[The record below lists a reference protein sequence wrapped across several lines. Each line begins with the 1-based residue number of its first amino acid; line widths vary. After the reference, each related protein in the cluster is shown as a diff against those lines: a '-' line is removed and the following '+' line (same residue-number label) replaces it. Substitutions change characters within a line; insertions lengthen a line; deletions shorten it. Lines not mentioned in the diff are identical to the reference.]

1 MSCVAEGRP
10 VAPFVTW
17 RKNGYTITAT
27 EGNKYQ
33 VQDGL
38 KQPHERYQVSVYVL
52 VLYLQIFCSI
62 ISCKLSLYCPQVQS
76 KVEYIEERQVHR
88 VTSTLKFMGTDRI
101 GLTGSDNQL
110 VWQDRGLYACH
121 ARSEAGVEVAEDES
135 TVSLAINGFIRE
147 CEGWNCWKS

>member
-1 MSCVAEGRP
+1 M
-10 VAPFVTW
+10 
-17 RKNGYTITAT
+17 
-27 EGNKYQ
+27 
-33 VQDGL
+33 
-38 KQPHERYQVSVYVL
+38 
-52 VLYLQIFCSI
+52 
-62 ISCKLSLYCPQVQS
+62 
-76 KVEYIEERQVHR
+76 EYIEERQVHR

-121 ARSEAGVEVAEDES
+121 ARIEAGVEVVEDES